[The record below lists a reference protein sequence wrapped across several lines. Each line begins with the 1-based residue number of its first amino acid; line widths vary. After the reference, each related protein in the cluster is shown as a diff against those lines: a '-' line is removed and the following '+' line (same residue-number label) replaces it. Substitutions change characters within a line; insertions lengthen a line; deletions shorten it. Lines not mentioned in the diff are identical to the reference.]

1 MKKMPTLFTRVFMN
15 HSIIDTINRVTPGC
29 EWVLAGEGVA
39 TEKLDG
45 TCTLFKDNRL
55 WRRYDAKKGKPI
67 PANAVPCQPAADAVT
82 GHLPCWLPVSDSDPS
97 DKWYRLAF
105 ENQIA
110 SGYVFEENQTYE
122 LCGPHFQANPY
133 ELDHDQF
140 FKHGEKILD
149 NVPRDYD
156 GIRRYLETHMIEG
169 IVFHRGNG
177 DMCKIKRSDFGFT
190 WKVNKKALNVA
201 ASNDNN
207 DKCKSE
213 ETYFFSSEERHD

>member
-15 HSIIDTINRVTPGC
+15 HSIIDTINEVTPGC

-45 TCTLFKDNRL
+45 TCTLFKDNKL

-67 PANAVPCQPAADAVT
+67 PANAVPCQPVADAVT

-97 DKWYRLAF
+97 DKWYRRAF

-122 LCGPHFQANPY
+122 LCGPHFQTNPY

-177 DMCKIKRSDFGFT
+177 EMCKIKRSDFGFT
-190 WKVNKKALNVA
+190 WKVVK
-201 ASNDNN
+201 
-207 DKCKSE
+207 
-213 ETYFFSSEERHD
+213 TH

>member
-1 MKKMPTLFTRVFMN
+1 MYPHNEKRLIIMKKIPTLFNREFEN
-15 HSIIDTINRVTPGC
+15 HRIKTITPDVTPGC

-45 TCTLFKDNRL
+45 TCCLFKDGKL
-55 WRRYDAKKGKPI
+55 WKRYDAKRGKPI
-67 PANAVPCQPAADAVT
+67 PAGAILCQPEADAVT
-82 GHLPCWLPVSDSDPS
+82 GHLPCWLPVSETDPS
-97 DKWYRLAF
+97 DKWHRLAF

-110 SGYVFEENQTYE
+110 SGCGFEENQTYE
-122 LCGPHFQANPY
+122 LCGPHFQTNPY
-133 ELDHDQF
+133 KLDHDQF

-156 GIRRYLETHMIEG
+156 GIHRYLETHMIEG

-190 WKVNKKALNVA
+190 WKVIK
-201 ASNDNN
+201 
-207 DKCKSE
+207 
-213 ETYFFSSEERHD
+213 RH

>member
-15 HSIIDTINRVTPGC
+15 HSIIDTINKVTPGC
-29 EWVLAGEGVA
+29 KWVLAGEGVA

-45 TCTLFKDNRL
+45 TCTLFKDNKL

-82 GHLPCWLPVSDSDPS
+82 GHLPCWLPVSNSDPS

-122 LCGPHFQANPY
+122 LCGPHFQTNPY

-190 WKVNKKALNVA
+190 WKVNKKALNAA
-201 ASNDNN
+201 ASNGNN

-213 ETYFFSSEERHD
+213 ETNLFSSEDPS

>member
-1 MKKMPTLFTRVFMN
+1 M
-15 HSIIDTINRVTPGC
+15 
-29 EWVLAGEGVA
+29 
-39 TEKLDG
+39 
-45 TCTLFKDNRL
+45 
-55 WRRYDAKKGKPI
+55 
-67 PANAVPCQPAADAVT
+67 T
-82 GHLPCWLPVSDSDPS
+82 GHLPCWLPVSDSDQS
-97 DKWYRLAF
+97 DKWHRLAF

-190 WKVNKKALNVA
+190 WKVNKRHLNAVA
-201 ASNDNN
+201 NN

-213 ETYFFSSEERHD
+213 ETNLFSSEESHD

>member
-1 MKKMPTLFTRVFMN
+1 MMEVPAVFYRVFENLRIMTFTP
-15 HSIIDTINRVTPGC
+15 DVTPGKK
-29 EWVLAGEGVA
+29 WKLAGEGVA

-45 TCTLFKDNRL
+45 TCCLFKDGKL
-55 WRRYDAKKGKPI
+55 WKRYDAKRGKPI
-67 PANAVPCQPAADAVT
+67 PAGAILCQPEADAVT
-82 GHLPCWLPVSDSDPS
+82 GHLPCWLPVSETDPS
-97 DKWYRLAF
+97 DKWHRLAF

-110 SGYVFEENQTYE
+110 SGCGFEENQTYE
-122 LCGPHFQANPY
+122 LCGPHFQTNPY

-156 GIRRYLETHMIEG
+156 GIHRYLETHMIEG

-190 WKVNKKALNVA
+190 WKVIK
-201 ASNDNN
+201 
-207 DKCKSE
+207 
-213 ETYFFSSEERHD
+213 RH

>member
-1 MKKMPTLFTRVFMN
+1 MKKIPTLFNREFEN
-15 HSIIDTINRVTPGC
+15 HRIKTITPDVTPGC

-45 TCTLFKDNRL
+45 TCCLFTDGKL
-55 WRRYDAKKGKPI
+55 WKRYDAKRGKPV
-67 PANAVPCQPAADAVT
+67 PAEAILCQPEADAVT
-82 GHLPCWLPVSDSDPS
+82 GHLPCWLPVSETDPS
-97 DKWYRLAF
+97 DKWHRLAYETQLAF
-105 ENQIA
+105 
-110 SGYVFEENQTYE
+110 GYKFEENQTYE
-122 LCGPHFQANPY
+122 LCGPHFQTNPY

-190 WKVNKKALNVA
+190 WKVIK
-201 ASNDNN
+201 
-207 DKCKSE
+207 
-213 ETYFFSSEERHD
+213 RH

>member
-15 HSIIDTINRVTPGC
+15 HSIIDTINKVTPGC

-45 TCTLFKDNRL
+45 TCTLFRDNKL

-110 SGYVFEENQTYE
+110 SDYVFEENQTYE

-156 GIRRYLETHMIEG
+156 GIRKYLETHMIEG

-190 WKVNKKALNVA
+190 WKVNKKVLNAA
-201 ASNDNN
+201 ASNDN

-213 ETYFFSSEERHD
+213 ETNFFSSEESHD

>member
-1 MKKMPTLFTRVFMN
+1 MKKMPTLFIRVFYD
-15 HSIIDTINRVTPGC
+15 HSIIDTINEVTPGC

-39 TEKLDG
+39 TEKIDG

-122 LCGPHFQANPY
+122 LCGSHFQANPY

-190 WKVNKKALNVA
+190 WKVNKRHLNAVA
-201 ASNDNN
+201 NN

-213 ETYFFSSEERHD
+213 ETNLFNSEESHD

>member
-1 MKKMPTLFTRVFMN
+1 MKKMPTLFIRVFYD
-15 HSIIDTINRVTPGC
+15 HSIIDTINEVTPGC

-39 TEKLDG
+39 TEKIDG

-67 PANAVPCQPAADAVT
+67 PANAVPCQPEADAVT

-190 WKVNKKALNVA
+190 WKVNKRHLNAVA
-201 ASNDNN
+201 NN

-213 ETYFFSSEERHD
+213 ETNLFSSEESHD

>member
-1 MKKMPTLFTRVFMN
+1 MKKMPTLFARVFMN
-15 HSIIDTINRVTPGC
+15 HSIIDTINEVTPGC

-45 TCTLFKDNRL
+45 TCTLFKDNKL
-55 WRRYDAKKGKPI
+55 WRRYDAKRGKPI

-82 GHLPCWLPVSDSDPS
+82 GHLPCWLPVSDSDSS

-122 LCGPHFQANPY
+122 LCGPHFQTNPY

-190 WKVNKKALNVA
+190 WKVNKKALIA
-201 ASNDNN
+201 AANYNN
-207 DKCKSE
+207 KYKSE
-213 ETYFFSSEERHD
+213 ETNLFSKEE